1 MMNFFTSNGKIIVSI
16 YIVLTIIKLFT
27 ANIYS
32 QREEDPTIYF
42 EIQPTISNTFGGED
56 RYIFVDERRHSWYRN
71 HQYWEIFHTNGGGA
85 RSVLG
90 DIYDVLIIS
99 WWGSSGGL
107 IAFAVYKLLK
117 P

>member
-1 MMNFFTSNGKIIVSI
+1 MKSFVTSNRKTIVQI

-42 EIQPTISNTFGGED
+42 KLQPTISNTFGGGD
-56 RYIFVDERRHSWYRN
+56 RAIFVDERRHPWYRN

-90 DIYDVLIIS
+90 DIYDLLIIS
-99 WWGSSGGL
+99 WWVSSAGL
-107 IAFAVYKLLK
+107 IVLAIYKLLK
-117 P
+117 L